1 MRILAGTSGYAYK
14 EWKGVFYPEDLPN
27 DQMLHSYA
35 EKLPTVEI
43 NNTFYRLPSASVL
56 QGWAEQVPEGFT
68 FVIKASRRITHMKRL
83 RDVGEPLSYL
93 LSNLELLGEKL
104 GPILFQLP
112 PNLKYDEAR
121 LREFLDLL
129 PVGTKAAME
138 FRHESWFS
146 ERVYEALS
154 AKGLALCTADT
165 EDGETPLLPTS
176 KIGYFR
182 LRRADYTDAALK
194 QWAKRVKEGGYETAY
209 VFFKHEDAGAGPRM
223 AERFLRCAGG

>member
-14 EWKGVFYPEDLPN
+14 EWKGIFYPEDLPN

-35 EKLPTVEI
+35 ERLPTVEI

-56 QGWAEQVPEGFT
+56 TQWSEQVPDGFT

-93 LSNLELLGEKL
+93 LSNLEQLGEKL

-112 PNLKYDEAR
+112 PNLKYDETR

-129 PVGTKAAME
+129 PPGTEAAME
-138 FRHESWFS
+138 FRHESWFN
-146 ERVYEALS
+146 EPVYEALS

-165 EDGETPLLPTS
+165 DEGETPLLSTS
-176 KIGYFR
+176 KIGYLR
-182 LRRADYTDAALK
+182 LRRADYTDGDLER
-194 QWAKRVKEGGYETAY
+194 WAKRIREGGYETAY

-223 AERFLRCAGG
+223 AERFLRFAGG